1 MTEIARYLEGVKA
14 KLDIK
19 SDTQLAIRLGVSQ
32 AAVQKWMKTGAVPDD
47 DMCLK
52 IAEIAADDPAMVILL
67 AHKSRASEATKKH
80 WARIFKTVTA
90 ATFSLLLVAAAALPA
105 VAAQAEN
112 LTANIHYQ
120 TRRFFKWL
128 FGFSFEKPAFVSLL
142 LFIFLSVALPTSS
155 KANDFQSWRDRSN
168 SETSSIVLYPDPAAP
183 ADRSSW
189 TRLDTALELSY
200 QVARFIDWRQT
211 RYIAD
216 HPEQFTETNMYLG
229 DHPNRRQVDSY
240 MFFLAA
246 SHAAISYLLDRPAR
260 TLWQSVTIIE
270 VSSAVYNNH
279 RIGIAYTAHF

>member
-112 LTANIHYQ
+112 LTANIHYR
-120 TRRFFKWL
+120 TRRFFKCL
-128 FGFSFEKPAFVSLL
+128 FGFRSGSPAFVSLL
-142 LFIFLSVALPTSS
+142 LFVFLSAALPSSS
-155 KANDFQSWRDRSN
+155 KANDSDAWTGYDTALLA
-168 SETSSIVLYPDPAAP
+168 TSSALIIADWAQTLHQARNPSKYYESNPIVATAIGEHPSKARVNLFCGASLLANAYI
-183 ADRSSW
+183 S
-189 TRLDTALELSY
+189 TRLDAPLRRMWFGFWIVTEASVVHHAESIGITLS
-200 QVARFIDWRQT
+200 ARF
-211 RYIAD
+211 
-216 HPEQFTETNMYLG
+216 
-229 DHPNRRQVDSY
+229 
-240 MFFLAA
+240 
-246 SHAAISYLLDRPAR
+246 
-260 TLWQSVTIIE
+260 
-270 VSSAVYNNH
+270 
-279 RIGIAYTAHF
+279 